1 MGNCIYKHQLNKCT
15 PENTPKYEFKN
26 VTKLCRVISVYDG
39 DTITI
44 AIRLEKTIYQAKVRM
59 FGYDS
64 PEMKPLKKIEN
75 RLDIIKDA
83 KIAQRALADKILG
96 KIVSA
101 ELLGFDKYGRLLA
114 NIHYANENLNK
125 YMVDNEYGYPYFGG
139 TKRP

>member
-26 VTKLCRVISVYDG
+26 VTKLCKVISVYDG

-75 RLDIIKDA
+75 RQEIMNCSGSI
-83 KIAQRALADKILG
+83 
-96 KIVSA
+96 S
-101 ELLGFDKYGRLLA
+101 
-114 NIHYANENLNK
+114 
-125 YMVDNEYGYPYFGG
+125 MVVCLR
-139 TKRP
+139 TSIMQMKT